1 MTAQDDA
8 DGTNDRDN
16 ADEGDPFRSFLAE
29 LADGQRWEL
38 LRTEG
43 WEEFSE
49 RLANLI
55 VRLPPRRR
63 QAVVMLLFALSER
76 MITPD
81 EANAW
86 IGEHDLDHDEGV
98 EEMIAWLREL
108 RPPA

>member
-1 MTAQDDA
+1 
-8 DGTNDRDN
+8 
-16 ADEGDPFRSFLAE
+16 
-29 LADGQRWEL
+29 LADGKRWEL

-49 RLANLI
+49 RLASLI
-55 VRLPPRRR
+55 VRLPARRR

-86 IGEHDLDHDEGV
+86 RGQRLE
-98 EEMIAWLREL
+98 
-108 RPPA
+108 RPTPGSRTTISITTKASRR

>member
-1 MTAQDDA
+1 VTSEEDD
-8 DGTNDRDN
+8 
-16 ADEGDPFRSFLAE
+16 DPFRSFLSE
-29 LADGQRWEL
+29 LADGKRWEL

-49 RLANLI
+49 RLAGLI
-55 VRLPPRRR
+55 VRLPVRRR

-86 IGEHDLDHDEGV
+86 IADHDLDADEGV
-98 EEMIAWLREL
+98 EEMIAWLRVL
-108 RPPA
+108 RPRD

>member
-1 MTAQDDA
+1 VTSE
-8 DGTNDRDN
+8 ND
-16 ADEGDPFRSFLAE
+16 DPFRSFLAE
-29 LADGQRWEL
+29 MADGKRWEL

-43 WEEFSE
+43 WEDFSE
-49 RLANLI
+49 RLADLI
-55 VRLPPRRR
+55 VRLPARRR
-63 QAVVMLLFALSER
+63 QAVVMLLFALSAR

-86 IGEHDLDHDEGV
+86 IADHDLDHDEGV